1 MVTRMVILVV
11 ALLVGGSSV
20 ARRVEYRGAEY
31 AAWSVDRGV
40 APGLAARAFSP
51 LAATPAGAGPMP
63 ARGDSVPNEREFF
76 TNAARVAWRYVEQNT
91 SAETGMVGSVV
102 GYPYTT
108 VWDLGS
114 TLAALYCADQL
125 DIIPGEDYDR
135 RLRRL
140 LGTMQRMPLF
150 ENAAFGKNY
159 STERA
164 VMVDRENQPSQRGTS
179 VTVTDMGRLL
189 IWLKIVSQTQPQY
202 AAAVDSVVKRF
213 DLRRFVRDGYLYGL
227 ALDRSGRVQPYQE
240 GRLGYEQY
248 AAAGFE
254 MWGSP
259 ARRSLDLKH
268 NAQEVTVMG
277 VPLLADR
284 RRGEHLASEPFV
296 LAGMELG
303 WYPELRNQAWR
314 ILAAQEARFRQT
326 GQVTIASEDA
336 INQPPYFLYYSVFTD
351 GRPFAVLPPEGVARG
366 GELPRTV
373 STKAAFAWHAL
384 LPSSYTWQ
392 AVQSVQSAAGS
403 SGWGSGVYES
413 DLRRSTGA
421 ENINTT
427 AVVMEAALYYL
438 RGRPLIEGTRQ

>member
-1 MVTRMVILVV
+1 MLSRIGI
-11 ALLVGGSSV
+11 ALLVLLVGPAAAAPRLEVSWDGREAWS
-20 ARRVEYRGAEY
+20 AARGAP
-31 AAWSVDRGV
+31 
-40 APGLAARAFSP
+40 PGLS
-51 LAATPAGAGPMP
+51 GAGIASFAAAAEAEP
-63 ARGDSVPNEREFF
+63 ARPDSVPNEREFF
-76 TNAARVAWRYVEQNT
+76 LNAARVAWRYVQQQT
-91 SAETGMVGSVV
+91 HPETGLVNSVV

-108 VWDLGS
+108 VWDMGS
-114 TLAALYCADQL
+114 ALAALYCADQL
-125 DIIPGEDYDR
+125 DIISGEEYDQ
-135 RLRRL
+135 RLKRL

-164 VMVDRENQPSQRGTS
+164 AMVDRDNKPSERGTS

-189 IWLKIVSQTQPQY
+189 IWLKIIRDTQPQY
-202 AAAVDSVVKRF
+202 AEAVDAVTGRF
-213 DLRRFVRDGYLYGL
+213 DLKRFVRDGYLYGI
-227 ALDRSGRVQPYQE
+227 ALDRAGRLQPYQE

-268 NAQEVTVMG
+268 NAQEVTVQG
-277 VPLLADR
+277 VTLLADR
-284 RRGEHLASEPFV
+284 RRGEYLASEPFV

-336 INQPPYFLYYSVFTD
+336 INQPPYFLYYSVYTD
-351 GRPFAVLPPEGVARG
+351 GRPFAVLPPEGSPR

-392 AVQSVQSAAGS
+392 AVRSVQPAAGGT
-403 SGWGSGVYES
+403 GWGSGVYES
-413 DLRRSTGA
+413 DLNRSTGA

-427 AVVMEAALYYL
+427 AVVLESALYYM
-438 RGRPLIEGTRQ
+438 RGRPLIEGVRQ